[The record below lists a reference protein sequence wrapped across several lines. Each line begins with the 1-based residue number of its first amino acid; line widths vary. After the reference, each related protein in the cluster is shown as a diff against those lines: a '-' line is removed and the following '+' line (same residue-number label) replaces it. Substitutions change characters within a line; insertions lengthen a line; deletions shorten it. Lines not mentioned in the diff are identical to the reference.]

1 MRVLMLGWE
10 FPPHISGGL
19 GTACYGIT
27 QGLTEK
33 GVDIAFILP
42 SMRAEKQTS
51 GTFLRSASGVPIS
64 RALKKAVEK
73 IRRQQGSDEFSHLFM
88 RPISAN
94 LNPYGN
100 CDFGQLGIDP
110 DVFNENE
117 QYVEEISHFRGG
129 YHDDLMDEVYRF
141 TTAASAVVLE
151 EHMKKKADVIHAHD
165 WMTYPAAM
173 TASRLSGLSFVAH
186 LHATEFDRCG
196 DHGYD
201 KIYNIERDGLHA
213 ADHVIAVSERTKQ
226 VAVERY
232 GVPPEKISVVYNGAF
247 LHEKIPTFSVPELVR
262 NEKRVLF
269 MGRVTFQKGPEY
281 FVEAAR
287 LVLNE
292 MPDVRFIMAGNG
304 DLLPRMIRRV
314 AELRMGSRFHFPG
327 FMRGKDVQ
335 HMYSLASLYVMP
347 SVSEP
352 FGIAPLE
359 ALQCGAPILL
369 SKQSGCAEVLPGAL
383 TVDFWDVRQMADR
396 ILDVLNHPDMAAE
409 SLRRCQEALQSL
421 TWERAADGILDA
433 YAHVCPNARS

>member
-27 QGLTEK
+27 QGLTKK
-33 GVDIAFILP
+33 GTDIAFILP
-42 SMRAEKQTS
+42 SMKADS
-51 GTFLRSASGVPIS
+51 SPAGTFLRSASGVPIS

-73 IRRQQGSDEFSHLFM
+73 VHQQQESDEFAHLFM
-88 RPISAN
+88 RPVSAR
-94 LNPYGN
+94 LNPYGDY
-100 CDFGQLGIDP
+100 DFGRRDIDP
-110 DVFNENE
+110 DVFNEND
-117 QYVEEISHFRGG
+117 QCVEEISHFRGG

-141 TTAASAVVLE
+141 STAATAVVLE

-165 WMTYPAAM
+165 WMTYPAAIA
-173 TASRLSGLSFVAH
+173 ASRLSGLPFVAH

-196 DHGYD
+196 EHGYD
-201 KIYNIERDGLHA
+201 KIYNIERDGLQA
-213 ADHVIAVSERTKQ
+213 ADHVIAVSQRTKQ

-232 GVPPEKISVVYNGAF
+232 GVPPEKVSVVYNGAF
-247 LHEKIPTFSVPELVR
+247 LHEKVPTFDIPELVR
-262 NEKRVLF
+262 DEKRVLF
-269 MGRVTFQKGPEY
+269 MGRITFQKGPEY

-335 HMYSLASLYVMP
+335 RMYSMADLYVMP

-383 TVDFWDVRQMADR
+383 TVDYWDVRQMADK

-409 SLRRCQEALQSL
+409 SLRRCQEALQTL
-421 TWERAADGILDA
+421 TWERAADGILEA

>member
-27 QGLTEK
+27 RGLMK
-33 GVDIAFILP
+33 KDVDIAFILP
-42 SMRAEKQTS
+42 SMKADKTTS
-51 GTFLRSASGVPIS
+51 STCLRSASGVPIS
-64 RALKKAVEK
+64 RALRKAVEK
-73 IRRQQGSDEFSHLFM
+73 IRHQQTSDEFTHLLM
-88 RPISAN
+88 RPVNAS
-94 LNPYGN
+94 LNPYGSY
-100 CDFGQLGIDP
+100 DFGSLGIDP
-110 DVFNENE
+110 DVFSESDQE
-117 QYVEEISHFRGG
+117 IEEISYFRGG
-129 YHDDLMDEVYRF
+129 YHDDLMDEVHRF
-141 TTAASAVVLE
+141 TTAASAVILE

-173 TASRLSGLSFVAH
+173 TASRLSGLPFIAH

-213 ADHVIAVSERTKQ
+213 ADHIIAVSQRTKT

-232 GVPPEKISVVYNGAF
+232 GIPPEKISVVYNGVF
-247 LHEKIPTFSVPELVR
+247 LHEKIPSFEIPELVR
-262 NEKRVLF
+262 NEKRILF

-292 MPDVRFIMAGNG
+292 IPDARFVMAGNG

-335 HMYSLASLYVMP
+335 HMYSMATLYVMP

-383 TVDFWDVRQMADR
+383 TVDFWDVRRMADR

-409 SLRRCQEALQSL
+409 SLRMCRQALQAL
-421 TWERAADGILDA
+421 TWDRAADGILDA
-433 YAHVCPNARS
+433 YAHVCPYARS

>member
-1 MRVLMLGWE
+1 M
-10 FPPHISGGL
+10 
-19 GTACYGIT
+19 
-27 QGLTEK
+27 
-33 GVDIAFILP
+33 
-42 SMRAEKQTS
+42 
-51 GTFLRSASGVPIS
+51 
-64 RALKKAVEK
+64 EK
-73 IRRQQGSDEFSHLFM
+73 IRRQQHSDEFSHLFM
-88 RPISAN
+88 RPVNAN
-94 LNPYGN
+94 LNPYGG

-110 DVFNENE
+110 DVFDENG

-173 TASRLSGLSFVAH
+173 TASRLSGLPFVAH

-201 KIYNIERDGLHA
+201 KIYNIERDGLQA

-247 LHEKIPTFSVPELVR
+247 LHEKIPSFPVPELVR

-383 TVDFWDVRQMADR
+383 TVDYWDVRQMADR
-396 ILDVLNHPDMAAE
+396 ILDVLNHPEMAAE

>member
-1 MRVLMLGWE
+1 M
-10 FPPHISGGL
+10 
-19 GTACYGIT
+19 
-27 QGLTEK
+27 
-33 GVDIAFILP
+33 
-42 SMRAEKQTS
+42 
-51 GTFLRSASGVPIS
+51 
-64 RALKKAVEK
+64 
-73 IRRQQGSDEFSHLFM
+73 
-88 RPISAN
+88 
-94 LNPYGN
+94 
-100 CDFGQLGIDP
+100 
-110 DVFNENE
+110 
-117 QYVEEISHFRGG
+117 
-129 YHDDLMDEVYRF
+129 
-141 TTAASAVVLE
+141 
-151 EHMKKKADVIHAHD
+151 
-165 WMTYPAAM
+165 
-173 TASRLSGLSFVAH
+173 
-186 LHATEFDRCG
+186 
-196 DHGYD
+196 
-201 KIYNIERDGLHA
+201 
-213 ADHVIAVSERTKQ
+213 
-226 VAVERY
+226 
-232 GVPPEKISVVYNGAF
+232 
-247 LHEKIPTFSVPELVR
+247 
-262 NEKRVLF
+262 
-269 MGRVTFQKGPEY
+269 
-281 FVEAAR
+281 EAAR